1 MAVKADIQATRSDAA
16 AGASAVIAP
25 QVRLKGIIIAS
36 DGGGAGVLELTTTSN
51 SGTTLFQA
59 DVPTG
64 DVINFNFPEDG
75 ILFPAGIFC
84 KTKTN
89 IAAYTLLTDK
99 YNAPQL
105 TTSNPG

>member
-1 MAVKADIQATRSDAA
+1 MAFKNDIQATRSDAA
-16 AGASAVIAP
+16 AGATAIIAP
-25 QVRLKGIIIAS
+25 PVRLRGIIIAS

-51 SGTTLFQA
+51 SGTTLFLA

-75 ILFPAGIFC
+75 ILFPKGVFC

-89 IAAYTLLTDK
+89 ITVYT
-99 YNAPQL
+99 
-105 TTSNPG
+105 

>member
-1 MAVKADIQATRSDAA
+1 MGFKNDIQATRSDAA
-16 AGASAVIAP
+16 AGATAIVEPPI
-25 QVRLKGIIIAS
+25 RLRGIIIAS

-51 SGTTLFQA
+51 SGTTLFLA

-75 ILFPAGIFC
+75 ILFPKGIFC

-99 YNAPQL
+99 FSGPNL
-105 TTSNPG
+105 S

>member
-1 MAVKADIQATRSDAA
+1 MSFKNDIQATRSDAA
-16 AGASAVIAP
+16 AGATAIIDP
-25 QVRLKGIIIAS
+25 PVRLRGIIIAS

-51 SGTTLFQA
+51 SGSTLFLA

-75 ILFPAGIFC
+75 ILFPKGIFC

-99 YNAPQL
+99 FSGPNL
-105 TTSNPG
+105 S

>member
-1 MAVKADIQATRSDAA
+1 MGFKNDIQATRSNAA
-16 AGASAVIAP
+16 AGATAIVEP
-25 QVRLKGIIIAS
+25 PVRLRGIIIAS

-51 SGTTLFQA
+51 SGTTLFLA

-75 ILFPAGIFC
+75 ILFPKGIFC

-89 IAAYTLLTDK
+89 VAAYTLLTDK
-99 YNAPQL
+99 F
-105 TTSNPG
+105 SGPGITAG

>member
-1 MAVKADIQATRSDAA
+1 MAFKNDIQATRSDAA
-16 AGASAVIAP
+16 AGATAIVEP
-25 QVRLKGIIIAS
+25 PVRLRGIIIAS

-51 SGTTLFQA
+51 AGTTLFLA

-75 ILFPAGIFC
+75 ILFPKGIFC

-99 YNAPQL
+99 YSGPNL
-105 TTSNPG
+105 TAG